1 MGLSVLIVDD
11 NSELCETLADIL
23 EMAGFD
29 VKSAEGGEEG
39 IKKVKERFFDVVL
52 MDIKLSGMNGVDAFK
67 AIKKISPKTRAIMM
81 TAYAVDELIEEALN
95 ECAFAVLNKPFD
107 MDKLLELIKSATKA
121 RDCEKAENDAMMQDA
136 GCRIQDTSLG
146 VHLAVHKV

>member
-1 MGLSVLIVDD
+1 MEQSVLIVDD

-29 VKSAEGGEEG
+29 VESAEGGEEG

-52 MDIKLSGMNGVDAFK
+52 MDIKLPGMNGVDTFK

-81 TAYAVDELIEEALN
+81 TAYAVEALIKEALN
-95 ECAFAVLNKPFD
+95 ECAFTVLYKPFD
-107 MDKLLELIKSATKA
+107 LDKVLDLIERAKKA
-121 RDCEKAENDAMMQDA
+121 RDCEKCENDA
-136 GCRIQDTSLG
+136 RISE
-146 VHLAVHKV
+146 